1 MAESGNRVRKLAKD
15 VGVYA
20 LGNIGSKLI
29 TFMMIP
35 LYTYFINAAD
45 FGYYD
50 LCLNVIFLMVPFA
63 TLQLKD
69 GSFRFLMDGS
79 TEEDYQCF
87 V

>member
-45 FGYYD
+45 FGFAEYAGRTVRSGPRF
-50 LCLNVIFLMVPFA
+50 CLFLYRKEVKNGKIR
-63 TLQLKD
+63 QLW
-69 GSFRFLMDGS
+69 
-79 TEEDYQCF
+79 
-87 V
+87 

>member
-35 LYTYFINAAD
+35 LYTYFIMPQILDITIYA
-45 FGYYD
+45 
-50 LCLNVIFLMVPFA
+50 
-63 TLQLKD
+63 
-69 GSFRFLMDGS
+69 
-79 TEEDYQCF
+79 
-87 V
+87 